1 MDGLACVAGLGAG
14 LLVPQRQRGHR
25 VDATGEQGRLD
36 APLGRRVER
45 PAVAGF
51 GVAVPED
58 RPERG
63 DPLVG
68 VVAAGVQRYES
79 DPDPCYPFAAA
90 WAFPSITTFSA

>member
-1 MDGLACVAGLGAG
+1 M
-14 LLVPQRQRGHR
+14 RRST
-25 VDATGEQGRLD
+25 DASNAQ
-36 APLGRRVER
+36 PSSV
-45 PAVAGF
+45 V

-90 WAFPSITTFSA
+90 WASPSMIHFSA